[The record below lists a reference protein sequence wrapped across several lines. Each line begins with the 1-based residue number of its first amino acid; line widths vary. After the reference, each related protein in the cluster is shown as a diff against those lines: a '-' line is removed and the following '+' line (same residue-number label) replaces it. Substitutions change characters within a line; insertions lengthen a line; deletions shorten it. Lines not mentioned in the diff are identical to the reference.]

1 MITDPIADMLTRIR
15 NASSAHLQSTQVPL
29 SKLKRE
35 VAKILKEEGFINDM
49 QVNQESPPRL
59 ELVLKYGAD
68 QKSAIA
74 GVKRVSRP
82 GRRAYVGFR
91 DIPKVNNGL
100 GIAILST
107 SHGILTDRDARKK
120 QVGGEVLCEVW

>member
-1 MITDPIADMLTRIR
+1 MITDPISDMLSRIR
-15 NASSAHLQSTQVPL
+15 NASLAHLESTQVPL
-29 SKLKRE
+29 SKLKHA
-35 VAKILKEEGFINDM
+35 VAKILKEEGFIIDA

-59 ELVLKYGAD
+59 ELVLKYSAD

-74 GVKRVSRP
+74 GLKRISRP

-91 DIPKVNNGL
+91 EIPKVNNGM

-120 QVGGEVLCEVW
+120 QIGGEVLCEVW